1 VQRRPRYDSRHAEH
15 EEDKRSMKITCQ
27 SCQAKYT
34 IADEKVLGK
43 TVKIRCKKC
52 ASTIVVNGNDPSAV
66 TTESVQPEALRAQ
79 DSTQPSPAS
88 AEGWTVNVTEGDQ
101 RTMTDAEVVAAF
113 KAGTIDADTFIWKDG
128 MDDWVAL
135 REQPALFAACKP
147 AASATAP
154 RPGGGSRTA
163 ALPASTA
170 AAAPIGAASAAASN
184 GTFGGAAGAQAAA
197 RRAGGRAPAADLFG
211 GVAQAGGE
219 EDVLTSAP
227 SKMPQPH
234 EDASKGPIGARN
246 ENSVLFSINAVTTKG
261 ASSRPPPPAKSGDTN
276 EASGLIDIRQLS
288 AQLSVED
295 KKRSRVDDIMNLSA
309 GGAFVPNLAAPS
321 LTAPVAPDYGA
332 PATSLAP
339 GARNKGLIFLAVAA
353 GLFVIVGAV
362 GIATVF
368 MHKSPAETEGASAS
382 AEKTEKSA
390 AIPSANDTTAS
401 SATAS
406 AAAAP
411 SASAQAAAAATTTA
425 PAEPTAAATSVT
437 KPSPEPAHEAP
448 RAVVAAPR
456 PAPVESDQPFNMGE
470 AKAKLGA
477 AASAAAGC
485 KKPNGP
491 TGTGRAVIVF
501 APSGAAQSASINGEP
516 FEGTPTGACVASKF
530 RAVRV
535 PPFSG
540 SPFSVSKS
548 FTVN

>member
-1 VQRRPRYDSRHAEH
+1 VGH

-66 TTESVQPEALRAQ
+66 TMESVQPEALRAQ
-79 DSTQPSPAS
+79 DSTQPSPAPT
-88 AEGWTVNVTEGDQ
+88 EGWTVNVTEGDQ

-113 KAGTIDADTFIWKDG
+113 RGGTIDADTFIWKDG

-147 AASATAP
+147 AATAGAP

-163 ALPASTA
+163 AFPTSTTA
-170 AAAPIGAASAAASN
+170 APTVAMSAAGSN
-184 GTFGGAAGAQAAA
+184 GTLSGGAGAQAAA

-227 SKMPQPH
+227 AKMPQPH
-234 EDASKGPIGARN
+234 EDVGKGPIGARN
-246 ENSVLFSINAVTTKG
+246 ENSVLFSISAVTTKG
-261 ASSRPPPPAKSGDTN
+261 ASSIPPPPAKSGDNN

-332 PATSLAP
+332 PAPSLAP
-339 GARNKGLIFLAVAA
+339 GRNKGLIFLAVAA
-353 GLFVIVGAV
+353 GLFVIVGAI

-368 MHKSPAETEGASAS
+368 MHKGPTETEGASAS
-382 AEKTEKSA
+382 AEKSA
-390 AIPSANDTTAS
+390 AGPSAS
-401 SATAS
+401 QATAAAPS
-406 AAAAP
+406 ASTTTAAAP
-411 SASAQAAAAATTTA
+411 SASAETTAAPSA
-425 PAEPTAAATSVT
+425 PAEPTAAATAAP
-437 KPSPEPAHEAP
+437 KPSPEPVREAP

-456 PAPVESDQPFNMGE
+456 PAAAVESDQPFNMGE

-477 AASAAAGC
+477 AASAASGC

>member
-1 VQRRPRYDSRHAEH
+1 
-15 EEDKRSMKITCQ
+15 MKITCQ

-66 TTESVQPEALRAQ
+66 TMESVQPEALRSQ
-79 DSTQPSPAS
+79 DSTLPTPPS
-88 AEGWTVNVTEGDQ
+88 AEGWTVNVAEGDQ
-101 RTMTDAEVVAAF
+101 RTMTDAEVAAAF
-113 KAGTIDADTFIWKDG
+113 KAGTIDAETFIWKDG

-135 REQPALFAACKP
+135 REEPALFALCKP
-147 AASATAP
+147 ATAAGAP
-154 RPGGGSRTA
+154 RPGGSRTA
-163 ALPASTA
+163 ALGATAGAAMSAS
-170 AAAPIGAASAAASN
+170 ASAAMGQSAVSAAAMSPSN
-184 GTFGGAAGAQAAA
+184 GTRSLGPAAPGAQAAA

-227 SKMPQPH
+227 SKIPQPH
-234 EDASKGPIGARN
+234 EEAGKGPIGARN

-261 ASSRPPPPAKSGDTN
+261 ASSRPPPPKVGESN

-288 AQLSVED
+288 AQLSVGD

-332 PATSLAP
+332 PGASLAP
-339 GARNKGLIFLAVAA
+339 GGRNKGLIFLAVAA

-368 MHKSPAETEGASAS
+368 MHKGPTEAEVASAS
-382 AEKTEKSA
+382 AEKSSA
-390 AIPSANDTTAS
+390 PAGNSEAPSAT
-401 SATAS
+401 

-411 SASAQAAAAATTTA
+411 SSATAEATAAASATTTA
-425 PAEPTAAATSVT
+425 AAEPAPAAAKPEPTHEAAATHETSA
-437 KPSPEPAHEAP
+437 PHEAP
-448 RAVVAAPR
+448 HAAPAAAR

-477 AASAAAGC
+477 AASAAASC

-501 APSGAAQSASINGEP
+501 APSGAAQSASITGEP

>member
-1 VQRRPRYDSRHAEH
+1 VGY

-66 TTESVQPEALRAQ
+66 TMESVQPEPPRAQ
-79 DSTQPSPAS
+79 DSTEPSPGS

-101 RTMTDAEVVAAF
+101 RTMTDAEIVAAF
-113 KAGTIDADTFIWKDG
+113 KAGTVDAETFIWKDG

-147 AASATAP
+147 TATAGAP
-154 RPGGGSRTA
+154 RPAGGART
-163 ALPASTA
+163 PAFPVSTA
-170 AAAPIGAASAAASN
+170 AASPAVAMSASAPN
-184 GTFGGAAGAQAAA
+184 GTRSPLATGAGAQAAA

-227 SKMPQPH
+227 AKIPPPQA
-234 EDASKGPIGARN
+234 DAGKGPIGARN
-246 ENSVLFSINAVTTKG
+246 ENSVLFSMSAVTSPG
-261 ASSRPPPPAKSGDTN
+261 ASSRPPPPATSGDNN

-288 AQLSVED
+288 AQLTVED

-321 LTAPVAPDYGA
+321 LTAPIAPDYGA
-332 PATSLAP
+332 PATSLPP

-353 GLFVIVGAV
+353 GLFVIVGAIGV
-362 GIATVF
+362 ATVF
-368 MHKSPAETEGASAS
+368 MHKGATTETETASASSDKAATRASATDTTGAAPSATATAAASAS
-382 AEKTEKSA
+382 AET
-390 AIPSANDTTAS
+390 
-401 SATAS
+401 
-406 AAAAP
+406 AAAP
-411 SASAQAAAAATTTA
+411 SA
-425 PAEPTAAATSVT
+425 TAAAEPAATAT
-437 KPSPEPAHEAP
+437 EKAAAKPAPEPVHEAP
-448 RAVVAAPR
+448 RAVAAAPK
-456 PAPVESDQPFNMGE
+456 PAAVESDQPFNMGE

-501 APSGAAQSASINGEP
+501 APSGAAQSASITGEP

-548 FTVN
+548 FSVN